1 MRIACPYCG
10 ERSLDEF
17 VYSGDATVTRPD
29 AASPSALEEFTR
41 YTFERTNPPGMHREL
56 WYHAAGCHAWLVVTR
71 GISTHAIAS
80 VELARDVALA
90 RQANPQAN
98 SKDKS

>member
-17 VYSGDATVTRPD
+17 TYSGDATVRRPD
-29 AASPSALEEFTR
+29 ASSPTAAEDFVS
-41 YTFERTNPPGMHREL
+41 YVYERTNPPGEHREL

-71 GISTHAIAS
+71 NISTHAIAG
-80 VELARDVALA
+80 VELAKDVALA
-90 RQANPQAN
+90 AAPSLKETA
-98 SKDKS
+98 